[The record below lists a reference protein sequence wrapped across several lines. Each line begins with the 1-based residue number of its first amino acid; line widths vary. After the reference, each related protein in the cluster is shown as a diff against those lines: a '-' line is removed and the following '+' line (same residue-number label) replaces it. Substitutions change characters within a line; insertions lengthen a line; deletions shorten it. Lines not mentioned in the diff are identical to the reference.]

1 MISLKSHSVCINGVI
16 NMFIYY
22 PAQDLVNVK
31 IHCINNGA
39 ADRQN
44 INRSKDSPCNGLQLI
59 LTLVFVY

>member
-1 MISLKSHSVCINGVI
+1 
-16 NMFIYY
+16 MFIYY